1 MILICRRKN
10 LLAIVGLVAL
20 SAAGLLLA
28 AGTKSVPAFSSQT
41 PQGEIVIIDAGHG
54 GEDGGAVSADGV
66 AESHINLSI
75 AKRVENI
82 LLFLGQET
90 MMTRTGEEAV
100 YSSDATTLREKK
112 ASDLKNRVAMVNEQE
127 HAVLLSIHQ
136 NSLPSHP
143 SVHGA
148 QVFYNTVEPGQAMA
162 ESVQQVLNQ
171 TVNNGNEKATK
182 PIDGSVYLMK
192 NSQAPSI
199 LVECGFM
206 SNANE
211 VRLLQN
217 QDYQLRLAACI
228 VAGFRQYHVN
238 EG

>member
-1 MILICRRKN
+1 MILICRRKH

-75 AKRVENI
+75 ARRVENI

-112 ASDLKNRVAMVNEQE
+112 ASDLKNRVAMVNEQG
-127 HAVLLSIHQ
+127 AAWPLLS
-136 NSLPSHP
+136 
-143 SVHGA
+143 
-148 QVFYNTVEPGQAMA
+148 
-162 ESVQQVLNQ
+162 
-171 TVNNGNEKATK
+171 TK
-182 PIDGSVYLMK
+182 RSRF
-192 NSQAPSI
+192 SS
-199 LVECGFM
+199 CGFFG
-206 SNANE
+206 SI
-211 VRLLQN
+211 R
-217 QDYQLRLAACI
+217 I
-228 VAGFRQYHVN
+228 
-238 EG
+238 